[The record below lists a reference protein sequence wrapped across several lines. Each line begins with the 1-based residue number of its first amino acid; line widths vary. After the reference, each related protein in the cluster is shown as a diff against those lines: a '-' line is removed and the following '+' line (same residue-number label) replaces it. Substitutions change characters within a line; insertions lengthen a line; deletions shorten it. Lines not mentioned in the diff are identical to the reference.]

1 MFVPLIFLR
10 NIILSTVIV
19 ILAYNPTH
27 QAISCLSLTITSMLI
42 NLCIC
47 PYEGANR
54 ILFHITELILVIQ
67 IGILTYT
74 VALP

>member
-10 NIILSTVIV
+10 NIILSTVMV
-19 ILAYNPTH
+19 ILAYNPTY
-27 QAISCLSLTITSMLI
+27 QAISSLSLTITSMLI

>member
-10 NIILSTVIV
+10 NIILSILMV
-19 ILAYNPTH
+19 ILAYNATY
-27 QAISCLSLTITSMLI
+27 QSISCLSLTIASMLM

-47 PYEGANR
+47 PYKGANR
-54 ILFHITELILVIQ
+54 ILFHLTEVILVIQ
-67 IGILTYT
+67 FGILAYT